1 MCSRLSM
8 VFSNLCYEAYE
19 SGQATL
25 GMVINDVMDVYN
37 KMDFSINSSSEKEA
51 IVFDANVLVF
61 YQYLIIL
68 SLSR

>member
-1 MCSRLSM
+1 MAIL
-8 VFSNLCYEAYE
+8 
-19 SGQATL
+19 
-25 GMVINDVMDVYN
+25 MDVYN